1 METAEEMIALVEERH
16 PNSTKPG
23 VKRGN
28 TKFEK
33 PVQFKHVPTNMVVE
47 VTAVSVH
54 PDSFNMALVPEFTER
69 SLAPWWRPV
78 REFVPVQ

>member
-1 METAEEMIALVEERH
+1 MKTAEEMIAWVEERH

-23 VKRGN
+23 AKRGN
-28 TKFEK
+28 TKFER
-33 PVQFKHVPTNMVVE
+33 PVKFKHIPTDKVVE
-47 VTAVSVH
+47 VTAASVH

-78 REFVPVQ
+78 SEFSPIQ